1 MRYVFKL
8 SQNQIQKITFKI
20 IRSLNKKSAEI
31 GLNVINKK
39 KKFLVFIQLQK
50 QFFQECNFNV

>member
-39 KKFLVFIQLQK
+39 KKISCFYTATKTVFSRM
-50 QFFQECNFNV
+50 